1 MNHLRTII
9 DKTEIKKY
17 FDRLKHQVYICQKHN
32 QSRQIHFMFVKE
44 M

>member
-9 DKTEIKKY
+9 GNAEIKIY
-17 FDRLKHQVYICQKHN
+17 FDRLKLQVYICQKQN
-32 QSRQIHFMFVKE
+32 QSRQINFMFVKE